1 MDICVSIKKMCFG
14 SSLDNVLVSHSGKN
28 AYRTLFFGDILLSNV
43 QFRLVY
49 VSFRSIIPNF

>member
-1 MDICVSIKKMCFG
+1 MCFG
-14 SSLDNVLVSHSGKN
+14 SSLDNVLVFHSGKN
-28 AYRTLFFGDILLSNV
+28 EYCMLFFGDILLSNV